1 MITQLD
7 EIPALTE
14 SWIAP
19 LRHSD
24 RELYDELAASI
35 VIEPAARAQAGWS
48 PPDSSLA
55 VVVNALQ
62 ISGKEV
68 GALVFPEDH
77 TGTPASALEAFDR
90 SIRASFDIDGE
101 MMFVAEYGQD
111 VVFVTRADTGLLQR
125 EGAEIAAIPLARN
138 FAAFLIAQCNAYDS
152 YKRHIVEAGNVE
164 GYLDEAD
171 AIVASGALK
180 DADIAMIYERQLK
193 A

>member
-1 MITQLD
+1 MITRLD
-7 EIPALTE
+7 EIPALTQ

-19 LRHSD
+19 LRSAD

-35 VIEPAARAQAGWS
+35 VIQPAARTLAGWS
-48 PPDSSLA
+48 PPDPSLS

-62 ISGKEV
+62 INGKEV

-77 TGTPASALEAFDR
+77 TAAPAAALEAFDR

-101 MMFVAEYGQD
+101 MMFVADYGQD

-125 EGAEIAAIPLARN
+125 EGTEIAAIPLARN

-152 YKRHIVEAGNVE
+152 YKRHIVGAGNVE
-164 GYLDEAD
+164 DYFAEAD
-171 AIVASGALK
+171 AIVAIGALK